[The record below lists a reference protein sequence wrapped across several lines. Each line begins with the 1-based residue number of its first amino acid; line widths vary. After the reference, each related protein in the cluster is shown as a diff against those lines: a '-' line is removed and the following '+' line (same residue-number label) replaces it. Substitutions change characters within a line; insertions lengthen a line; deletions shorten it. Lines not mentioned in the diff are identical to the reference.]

1 MFSDTRW
8 QFVYRSQSLSELETP
23 RSLQEIDESSK
34 PYKSVS
40 ISSSEFGNETL
51 SYLEFSKYSI
61 NEDTINDTSREI
73 TYNDGIYYIFDVY
86 KDMLNQKYDK

>member
-1 MFSDTRW
+1 M
-8 QFVYRSQSLSELETP
+8 ETP
-23 RSLQEIDESSK
+23 RSLQEKDESTI

-61 NEDTINDTSREI
+61 DEGTFNDTSREI
-73 TYNDGIYYIFDVY
+73 TYNDGVYYIFDVY
-86 KDMLNQKYDK
+86 KDMLN